1 MWGKKMQKTNK
12 QTNQSNRENFKLGGG
27 GGISPPKSPEKNTDW
42 KAVTH
47 PHDTLTM
54 FTLDELLKAL
64 EFMVANL
71 KLLQLLVTCHV
82 AIGS

>member
-1 MWGKKMQKTNK
+1 MGKENAKKQTNK
-12 QTNQSNRENFKLGGG
+12 QTKQIGKILNLGGG
-27 GGISPPKSPEKNTDW
+27 EFPPLKALKKNTDW

-54 FTLDELLKAL
+54 LTLDELLKAL

-71 KLLQLLVTCHV
+71 KLLQLLVTCRV
-82 AIGS
+82 YIDS